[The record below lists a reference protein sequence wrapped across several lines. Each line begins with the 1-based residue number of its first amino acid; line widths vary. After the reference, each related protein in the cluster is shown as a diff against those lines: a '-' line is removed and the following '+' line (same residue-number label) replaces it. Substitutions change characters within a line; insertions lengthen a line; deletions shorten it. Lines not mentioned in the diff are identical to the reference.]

1 MQPGWVVTAAH
12 CVIEYGEPVIGI
24 AVVLHEDDG
33 EKSYIVPEETTSIFV
48 PDAYSPETQPYE
60 EEFFG
65 DIALIRIKELE
76 TLDITY
82 PRLPD
87 SRTEVDEAPVT
98 VAAGVGLDQ
107 TQWEADVLEFVT
119 VDIISGIGETPD
131 FAAIPLGTSQPS
143 NRLDVQFSFSSML
156 LPP

>member
-1 MQPGWVVTAAH
+1 M
-12 CVIEYGEPVIGI
+12 
-24 AVVLHEDDG
+24 
-33 EKSYIVPEETTSIFV
+33 
-48 PDAYSPETQPYE
+48 
-60 EEFFG
+60 
-65 DIALIRIKELE
+65 
-76 TLDITY
+76 
-82 PRLPD
+82 
-87 SRTEVDEAPVT
+87 DEAPVT

-143 NRLDVQFSFSSML
+143 NRLDVQFPFSPML